1 MGNNSS
7 DKNFSII
14 PPRESPCIWMSA
26 GILSYK
32 LCERKY
38 ECDTCPIDI
47 ALRKESQDF
56 QKRKKNS
63 EHLKLRSQKTLDS
76 DNLYSLNHYCA
87 KKINDNHYRIGLE
100 PLLAKILIKIRG
112 IALPSVGQYIT
123 TGSPAG
129 WILFTAG
136 TLPIYSPVSGRI
148 TITNTN
154 LLTNPHYIQKSPEN
168 SGWLYE
174 IISAPDFSTDKYLL
188 RSEEAEESYL
198 HDFQTFKDTLTTSL
212 GKNFAEVGP
221 TLMDGG
227 KPLDEIM
234 NILDQ
239 EKLLE
244 TIKSIFI
251 IKNRQP

>member
-1 MGNNSS
+1 MENNSS
-7 DKNFSII
+7 DKNFRII

-32 LCERKY
+32 LCDRKY

-56 QKRKKNS
+56 QKHKKNS
-63 EHLKLRSQKTLDS
+63 EDIKLRSQKTLNF
-76 DNLYSLNHYCA
+76 DNLYSSNHYWA

-123 TGSPAG
+123 TGSPVG
-129 WILFTAG
+129 WILFAAG
-136 TLPIYSPVSGRI
+136 TLPIYSPIAGRI
-148 TITNTN
+148 TLTNTN
-154 LLTNPHYIQKSPEN
+154 LLTNPHYIQNSPEN

-174 IISAPDFSTDKYLL
+174 IIPAPDFSTDKYLL
-188 RSEEAEESYL
+188 TPEEAEECYL
-198 HDFQTFKDTLTTSL
+198 HDFQIFKDTLTISL
-212 GKNFAEVGP
+212 GKNLAEVGP

-234 NILDQ
+234 NILEQ

-244 TIKSIFI
+244 AIKSIFL